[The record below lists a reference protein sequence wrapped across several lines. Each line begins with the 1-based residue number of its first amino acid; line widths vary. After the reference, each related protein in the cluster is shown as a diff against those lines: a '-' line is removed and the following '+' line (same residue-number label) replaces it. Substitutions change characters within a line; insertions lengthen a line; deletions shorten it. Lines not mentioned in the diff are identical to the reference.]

1 MFIQEAAAWNGEFD
15 IQGPD
20 CHQRCRAPGDEEEI
34 EGTMTT
40 GHDDTGRRDGGP
52 NLLAPL
58 PGDRAAPGS
67 DPAGS
72 EALLTAVLEMREEQ
86 ARFRKEVREELAG
99 LRNEAQADRPETVTR
114 DALEAWGERLLK
126 RFDDADVPERAVA
139 DDGILIVA
147 NCAARMTDAA
157 REIEEG
163 AAGAEKRLTAR
174 IGAAEE
180 ALADRLSAIDATK
193 AVGQVSN
200 AAGRIETELAGF
212 RNRVDDRFN
221 HVAPM
226 VTYIRDTVREL
237 KFTWRIFIAPWALGM
252 FAAGFAF
259 AIVTRLV
266 DRLS

>member
-99 LRNEAQADRPETVTR
+99 LRNEAQADRPEPVTG
-114 DALEAWGERLLK
+114 DALDAWSGALLEKIGEMVPKETEAGDAMTEHAGRMEAAAERIDAGLERTAK
-126 RFDDADVPERAVA
+126 RFSADVAGMEKWLAEDRSAIRASMS
-139 DDGILIVA
+139 GIESA
-147 NCAARMTDAA
+147 AAR
-157 REIEEG
+157 IE
-163 AAGAEKRLTAR
+163 AGLGEFHKR
-174 IGAAEE
+174 
-180 ALADRLSAIDATK
+180 ADS
-193 AVGQVSN
+193 
-200 AAGRIETELAGF
+200 
-212 RNRVDDRFN
+212 RFN
-221 HVAPM
+221 DIASVAS
-226 VTYIRDTVREL
+226 DTLRKVRTL
-237 KFTWRIFIAPWALGM
+237 QIKWQALLSPWAAVVFIMGIV
-252 FAAGFAF
+252 FAN
-259 AIVTRLV
+259 TLKLV
-266 DRLS
+266 DRLL

>member
-40 GHDDTGRRDGGP
+40 EHDDTGRRDGGP

-58 PGDRAAPGS
+58 PGDRAAPGI
-67 DPAGS
+67 DPAGF
-72 EALLTAVLEMREEQ
+72 EELRTAVLEMREE
-86 ARFRKEVREELAG
+86 LAG
-99 LRNEAQADRPETVTR
+99 WRKEAQAERPEPVTR
-114 DALEAWGERLLK
+114 EELEAWGERLLK

-147 NCAARMTDAA
+147 DCAARMTDAA
-157 REIEEG
+157 RKIEEG

-193 AVGQVSN
+193 AAGQVSN

-252 FAAGFAF
+252 FAAGFVF